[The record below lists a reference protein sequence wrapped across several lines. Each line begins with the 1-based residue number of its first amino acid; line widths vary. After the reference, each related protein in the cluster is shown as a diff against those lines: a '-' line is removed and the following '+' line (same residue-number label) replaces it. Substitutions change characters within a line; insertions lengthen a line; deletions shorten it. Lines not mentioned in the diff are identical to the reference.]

1 MLKYVHTCRIIALS
15 ISDLKVVYNWYTL
28 YTAITL
34 FQLTPEEFVAAGE
47 HLVHH
52 CPSWQW
58 AAGDSSLRRD
68 YLPADKQFL
77 VTKNVPCYKRCGDMM
92 SECNKAVEKVIEAGE
107 GGDGEEGWVDTHHSV
122 EGAEG
127 GTGDAAEKVKEM
139 KLDDE
144 EDDNKDND
152 AKGDNDSDQEAV
164 DMDDFIDSGMLEAE
178 EGDAAAVVQG
188 CGTGFQ
194 NEGNEGGPLL
204 RMYYTQYLF

>member
-1 MLKYVHTCRIIALS
+1 MVYLVS
-15 ISDLKVVYNWYTL
+15 IV
-28 YTAITL
+28 IH

-107 GGDGEEGWVDTHHSV
+107 GDDGEEGWVDTHHSV
-122 EGAEG
+122 EGGAE
-127 GTGDAAEKVKEM
+127 DAAEKVKEM

-144 EDDNKDND
+144 DDKVVETTENKEKRPEVEELSFPIVLGVLPGIISFLN
-152 AKGDNDSDQEAV
+152 SIFAV
-164 DMDDFIDSGMLEAE
+164 IVF
-178 EGDAAAVVQG
+178 V
-188 CGTGFQ
+188 F
-194 NEGNEGGPLL
+194 
-204 RMYYTQYLF
+204 

>member
-1 MLKYVHTCRIIALS
+1 M
-15 ISDLKVVYNWYTL
+15 
-28 YTAITL
+28 
-34 FQLTPEEFVAAGE
+34 AAGE

-107 GGDGEEGWVDTHHSV
+107 GDDGEEGWVDTHHSV
-122 EGAEG
+122 EGGAE
-127 GTGDAAEKVKEM
+127 DAAEKVKEM

-144 EDDNKDND
+144 DDKVVD
-152 AKGDNDSDQEAV
+152 AKGEGDSDQEAV

-178 EGDAAAVVQG
+178 EGDAAAIVQG
-188 CGTGFQ
+188 CAT
-194 NEGNEGGPLL
+194 
-204 RMYYTQYLF
+204 

>member
-1 MLKYVHTCRIIALS
+1 M
-15 ISDLKVVYNWYTL
+15 
-28 YTAITL
+28 
-34 FQLTPEEFVAAGE
+34 AAGE

-194 NEGNEGGPLL
+194 NEGNEGWPLL